1 MPCPTIPG
9 TATWPRPEQGRRR
22 RLAAMLLLAVMA
34 AHAWL
39 LAGAGRGAGPAGGA
53 ARPNA
58 APAPGTAV
66 RVRQIV
72 LAPVETAAPGPV
84 PLVAT
89 AAQGPAGK
97 QPVQTPRPAAARPRA
112 PAPAAPPD
120 AAASPAPETPAEG
133 PAAMSSATE
142 TPATTMPPP
151 RYATRLPPSQRLH
164 FVLDRSAQPGR
175 ATLDWQ
181 QGEDGYRLSLEGDF
195 GRDRGG
201 RSSRG
206 ALDADGIA
214 PERYVETRRGREQR
228 AVNFQR
234 DKALITFSAA
244 TQGRPLWPA
253 AQDRL
258 SWLVQLAAAL
268 EADAALREPGRV
280 LQLFVAGPRGEAETW
295 AFEVLGRE
303 TLALPAGAVADALH
317 LRREPTRPWEPQT
330 ELWLDPARH
339 HLPVRLRWRVRPTGE
354 TTELRLALPPTDAV
368 P

>member
-1 MPCPTIPG
+1 M
-9 TATWPRPEQGRRR
+9 
-22 RLAAMLLLAVMA
+22 
-34 AHAWL
+34 
-39 LAGAGRGAGPAGGA
+39 
-53 ARPNA
+53 
-58 APAPGTAV
+58 
-66 RVRQIV
+66 RQVV
-72 LAPVETAAPGPV
+72 LAPDETAAPGPV
-84 PLVAT
+84 SEVA
-89 AAQGPAGK
+89 AAARRPAVK
-97 QPVQTPRPAAARPRA
+97 QPVQGPRPAAARPRA

-120 AAASPAPETPAEG
+120 ASAAAAARPAPEVPAEG
-133 PAAMSSATE
+133 PAAVASAPE
-142 TPATTMPPP
+142 TPATATPPP

-164 FVLDRSAQPGR
+164 FVLDRGAQPGR

-195 GRDRGG
+195 GRDRAG

-206 ALDADGIA
+206 ALDTDGIA

-268 EADAALREPGRV
+268 EADAALRETGRV

-330 ELWLDPARH
+330 DLWLDPARH

-354 TTELRLALPPTDAV
+354 TTDLRLALPPTDAV